1 MEFDLELAKKESSD
15 NPVYYVQYAHAR
27 ISGIL
32 RQAIERKVLWADGD
46 VSLLVDNAELALVRK
61 MIQLPELIDAITV
74 TLAPHSLPHYAVEL
88 ATAFHS
94 FYDSCRVLS
103 SEATDEPLMKARL
116 RLVDASKIAL
126 ARTLDL
132 MGMSTPNTM

>member
-1 MEFDLELAKKESSD
+1 M
-15 NPVYYVQYAHAR
+15 
-27 ISGIL
+27 
-32 RQAIERKVLWADGD
+32 
-46 VSLLVDNAELALVRK
+46 
-61 MIQLPELIDAITV
+61 

-94 FYDSCRVLS
+94 FYDNCRVLS
-103 SEATDEPLMKARL
+103 SDPADEPLMKARL

-132 MGMSTPNTM
+132 MGISTPETM